1 MGATDSGIDS
11 HRESTVVEHTKTRG
25 RRKINMK
32 RRRPLTGSLSAPR
45 VKTNTSPSSLPPQ
58 TTLSVLARTVVAEAR
73 GRTLVMEGLRGA
85 LEEMSW
91 VLIYRG

>member
-1 MGATDSGIDS
+1 
-11 HRESTVVEHTKTRG
+11 
-25 RRKINMK
+25 MK
-32 RRRPLTGSLSAPR
+32 RKRPRTGSLSVPR

-91 VLIYRG
+91 VLIYQGGVSKGGVREKA

>member
-1 MGATDSGIDS
+1 M
-11 HRESTVVEHTKTRG
+11 
-25 RRKINMK
+25 
-32 RRRPLTGSLSAPR
+32 
-45 VKTNTSPSSLPPQ
+45 KTNTSPSSLPPQ

-91 VLIYRG
+91 VLIYQG